1 MRGDGLEDVVPCGDW
16 GASYTGLESSGC
28 SRTRHN
34 ASCQVYPNFFFFFL
48 KKSASPSIIVIVYEH
63 QDFKQVSSCP
73 GSSYPTPAGLS
84 QQAVCTGGSA
94 LPWEPLRRLHPEAGG
109 TSLPLA
115 PFRGRCRWTLPGSGP
130 RESLSEA

>member
-1 MRGDGLEDVVPCGDW
+1 MWSCVVT
-16 GASYTGLESSGC
+16 GAH
-28 SRTRHN
+28 RIH
-34 ASCQVYPNFFFFFL
+34 ASNLQAVPEPDTMPHVRYILISFFFFL

-73 GSSYPTPAGLS
+73 GSSYPAPAGLS

-115 PFRGRCRWTLPGSGP
+115 PFRGRSRWTLPGSGP

>member
-1 MRGDGLEDVVPCGDW
+1 MVPAVHRIH
-16 GASYTGLESSGC
+16 ASNLQAVPKPDTMPLVSYILIS
-28 SRTRHN
+28 
-34 ASCQVYPNFFFFFL
+34 FFFL
-48 KKSASPSIIVIVYEH
+48 EKSASPSIIVIIYEH

-73 GSSYPTPAGLS
+73 GSGYPAPAGLS

-115 PFRGRCRWTLPGSGP
+115 PFRGRSRWTLPGSGP